1 VRQLRAMSQFQASQK
16 VGVTQVT
23 WSRWE
28 NGASRVQRRH
38 WAQLASF
45 LGLEISELHDL
56 VAGNSPD
63 DPSGQVVVPLRSSM
77 IDGLRTT
84 RRQKE
89 ELDRQGLRQSF
100 LEGLV
105 GLLQRGERLPNDLL
119 RLVAHELFTDTPLSL
134 EDEILK
140 PR

>member
-1 VRQLRAMSQFQASQK
+1 
-16 VGVTQVT
+16 
-23 WSRWE
+23 
-28 NGASRVQRRH
+28 
-38 WAQLASF
+38 
-45 LGLEISELHDL
+45 
-56 VAGNSPD
+56 
-63 DPSGQVVVPLRSSM
+63 M

-89 ELDRQGLRQSF
+89 ELSRQGLRQSF

-134 EDEILK
+134 GDEILN